1 MKNVKV
7 DYFFNNKASKDNFS
21 SNDKIYKNKI
31 ENNILFKNNKSNE
44 YNKESLRK
52 IHRPLS
58 TNIYSNNNKEYRKI
72 KEKEFIKQ
80 HIYNNIKAQKNHL
93 YSININR
100 IMQAFNANNTYK
112 LINIHQK
119 INGKNL
125 DEFILKNI
133 ISLPKI
139 QKENNNLFGKNS
151 ISIINHSQEN
161 KNYIKNINVIE
172 KGNKTQL
179 FNGIKPNQ
187 HINNNTMVLSNVQN
201 EKINKYFNN
210 KNNNNL
216 NEKTIVKNETYFK
229 QNLEKKNNIYTK
241 KDSRYNNTMNSILIK
256 TITNCKLPY
265 TNINKN
271 PLMNSYQHVSN
282 SSFDNKNKYISY
294 NYNLINP
301 NEYNNY
307 NIENNKI
314 IKSKD
319 IEKSNY
325 FDNNNIINNIRSS
338 YNQIN
343 NTNLNQD
350 INKNYFLREEFLE
363 KLNSVRK
370 IYKEKEIKKHNIKC
384 YYYLVLPG
392 NASYLV
398 ENCMY
403 HRINW
408 MKPFSIVSTLYNFK
422 WQELSYGID
431 YSSLGHF
438 QNVKQIVNHYENHF
452 VISNKAKMFT
462 NLLNYCE
469 KRKISAFKY
478 VPFTIIFE
486 LKDENKEKEEEEKN
500 KGNHNNSIKKKDNN
514 EKSNNKY
521 EKLKEFINKVE
532 NYVKNYDDIGKY
544 YHSDNFKKY
553 KQIKENN
560 EINKNISSKDFKKL
574 SYKRKYRLFRKNNKR
589 KHLSYISERKK
600 ELETEIESTEQNYT
614 FYSDYFKNLIEDNSI
629 PIYDKNKE
637 RKYEEENNNNS
648 TKTINKYGD
657 KNIQESNIIGSNT
670 IIEIPESH
678 YSGKNIWVV
687 KAINLNRGMCIRIVN
702 SYEQMLKVINK
713 FKEGVDYDF
722 TKENIEE
729 NEIKAQ
735 LKKQNNNNNSNNK
748 NNSASPIKRS
758 KTNLNQNILRTKANL
773 NQTILNSADKNIN
786 TENHLENN
794 NKNKNEE
801 KINEK
806 EEKRYNC
813 SRIIIQKYIENPLL
827 YYGRK
832 CDMRIWVL
840 LTQSM
845 KVYVFKEGH
854 LKTCSIEYNINS
866 KDAFAHITN
875 YSFQKYNSNFQKYEK
890 GNEVPFYEF
899 QKFIDENYKEKNYN
913 IKNNLLS
920 QIKEIVKITMRSA
933 KDKINKNH
941 RSFQFE
947 IFGYDFM
954 MDKDFNLFLIEIN
967 TNPGLEESSPWIKL
981 IVPRMLDDAL
991 RLTIDQIF
999 ETKYDFNMINKN
1011 KTKEEINNYRTLL
1024 NNFNKNIDINGI
1036 NVSSSLNIKS
1046 AKNKIFNRNN
1056 DNEIK
1061 ENNNYL
1067 KTIPNSFNEDND
1079 DEKENIINNNDNNN
1093 NEKEKIK
1100 DNNDNNSND
1109 NEKENIK
1116 DNNIDN
1122 KDNKDNKQ
1130 TNNDKNKENKSIN
1143 KNNKVYI
1150 SPFPIPGYTLNE
1162 NIWDF
1167 VCDLNEQDPLD
1178 KLIDKEENEEETIKE
1193 NNKKYNY
1200 SISKR
1205 KKNKKGKKRKNKK
1218 SKRKKNE
1225 NEDDSDENDE

>member
-1 MKNVKV
+1 MKNIKV
-7 DYFFNNKASKDNFS
+7 NYFFNNKTSKDNS
-21 SNDKIYKNKI
+21 SNNNKLSKNKI
-31 ENNILFKNNKSNE
+31 DNNILFKNNKNISKDE
-44 YNKESLRK
+44 YNKEVLRK

-58 TNIYSNNNKEYRKI
+58 TNIYSNNNKELRKN
-72 KEKEFIKQ
+72 KEKEYIKQ

-93 YSININR
+93 YAININR
-100 IMQAFNANNTYK
+100 IMQAFNAKNTYK

-119 INGKNL
+119 INGNHL

-139 QKENNNLFGKNS
+139 KKDNNILFGKNS
-151 ISIINHSQEN
+151 ISIVNHSQEN
-161 KNYIKNINVIE
+161 KNIIKNINIIE
-172 KGNKTQL
+172 KGNKTQSINEMKL
-179 FNGIKPNQ
+179 YHINNK
-187 HINNNTMVLSNVQN
+187 INNNTMVLSNVQN
-201 EKINKYFNN
+201 DEINKYFTN
-210 KNNNNL
+210 KNSNDNAIL
-216 NEKTIVKNETYFK
+216 KVKNETFFK
-229 QNLEKKNNIYTK
+229 ENLEKKNNIYVN
-241 KDSRYNNTMNSILIK
+241 KDNRYNNTMNPILIK

-271 PLMNSYQHVSN
+271 PLMNSLQHPSN
-282 SSFDNKNKYISY
+282 SSFENKNKYI
-294 NYNLINP
+294 
-301 NEYNNY
+301 NY
-307 NIENNKI
+307 NIINSNELNNLNIEKNI
-314 IKSKD
+314 LMKSKD
-319 IEKSNY
+319 NEKPNY
-325 FDNNNIINNIRSS
+325 LDKNNIINNIRYS

-350 INKNYFLREEFLE
+350 LNKNYFLKEEYLE

-370 IYKEKEIKKHNIKC
+370 IYKEKEIKKQNLKC

-431 YSSLGHF
+431 YSNLGHF

-469 KRKISAFKY
+469 KRKLSVFKY
-478 VPFTIIFE
+478 VPFTIVFE
-486 LKDENKEKEEEEKN
+486 LKDEKNKEKEEEEKN
-500 KGNHNNSIKKKDNN
+500 KGNHNNSNKKDNN
-514 EKSNNKY
+514 EKNNNNKY
-521 EKLKEFINKVE
+521 EKLKEFINKIE
-532 NYVKNYDDIGKY
+532 MYVKNYNDIGKY
-544 YHSDNFKKY
+544 YHNENYKKY
-553 KQIKENN
+553 KQSKEKN
-560 EINKNISSKDFKKL
+560 EINKNISSKDFRKL

-589 KHLSYISERKK
+589 KHLSYISDRRK
-600 ELETEIESTEQNYT
+600 ELETEIEISEQNYT
-614 FYSDYFKNLIEDNSI
+614 FYSDYFNNLIEDNKI

-637 RKYEEENNNNS
+637 RQYEEENNSNGIKAINS
-648 TKTINKYGD
+648 HGE
-657 KNIQESNIIGSNT
+657 KNSMEQNIIGSNT

-678 YSGKNIWVV
+678 FSGKNIWVV

-702 SYEQMLKVINK
+702 SYEQMLKIIKK

-729 NEIKAQ
+729 NEKKTQI
-735 LKKQNNNNNSNNK
+735 KQNINNTNK

-758 KTNLNQNILRTKANL
+758 KTSLNQNIIKGKVNL
-773 NQTILNSADKNIN
+773 NQSILNSADKNIN
-786 TENHLENN
+786 SENHLENIK
-794 NKNKNEE
+794 KNKNEE

-813 SRIIIQKYIENPLL
+813 SKIIIQKYIENPLL

-854 LKTCSIEYNINS
+854 LKTCRIEYNINS

-899 QKFIDENYKEKNYN
+899 QKFIDEYYKEKKYN

-941 RSFQFE
+941 RNFQFE

-991 RLTIDQIF
+991 RLTIDQLF
-999 ETKYDFNMINKN
+999 ETKYDFNIINKK
-1011 KTKEEINNYRTLL
+1011 KTKEDVSNYRKLL

-1036 NVSSSLNIKS
+1036 NISSSLNIKS
-1046 AKNKIFNRNN
+1046 AKNNIINRNN

-1061 ENNNYL
+1061 ENNNHL
-1067 KTIPNSFNEDND
+1067 KTIPNSFKEDNFD
-1079 DEKENIINNNDNNN
+1079 KKKENT
-1093 NEKEKIK
+1093 K
-1100 DNNDNNSND
+1100 DCND
-1109 NEKENIK
+1109 NEKENLK
-1116 DNNIDN
+1116 DSNENINNNINININNNRQINNDKG
-1122 KDNKDNKQ
+1122 KDNKNI
-1130 TNNDKNKENKSIN
+1130 NKSKI
-1143 KNNKVYI
+1143 YI

-1167 VCDLNEQDPLD
+1167 VCDLNEQDPSD
-1178 KLIDKEENEEETIKE
+1178 KLIDKDENEDDTIKE
-1193 NNKKYNY
+1193 NNNKYNY
-1200 SISKR
+1200 NIVKR
-1205 KKNKKGKKRKNKK
+1205 KRNKKGKKRKNKK
-1218 SKRKKNE
+1218 TKKKKNVNE
-1225 NEDDSDENDE
+1225 NEDDLDENYE